1 MTLNSFHSMCVF
13 WVAHYVIKLIVLLVR
28 ICLKN
33 TLGPFNVSFICFAG
47 RKIDRSFNNF
57 CRQTLVTVQK
67 GRFVKEANT
76 SVLEAVVAIYLALV
90 FSA

>member
-1 MTLNSFHSMCVF
+1 MTLNSFHSVCVF

-33 TLGPFNVSFICFAG
+33 VICPYNVSFICFVG

-57 CRQTLVTVQK
+57 CRQALVTVDK
-67 GRFVKEANT
+67 ERSVKIANT
-76 SVLEAVVAIYLALV
+76 SVL
-90 FSA
+90 